1 MNRELSNRVAKD
13 LSTQSARREQKQREN
28 EAEIKYLESMIE
40 RQGKRGKGRFTK
52 ILNQLHPHRHMNLGE
67 PLNTA
72 QKGSGAVVEK
82 GVSKKR
88 RRKSTASEHVPRK
101 SPDYAVANKSDSTD
115 AVADHIA
122 EIIKKHD
129 NQASFEEI
137 VKEFRKRAPQLAGD
151 IKDAKKK
158 VTSCISSS
166 KKSFRFRKLPD
177 GVTYSVTRV

>member
-1 MNRELSNRVAKD
+1 MKD
-13 LSTQSARREQKQREN
+13 LDTQSARREKKQREN

-40 RQGKRGKGRFTK
+40 KQGKRGKGKFTK
-52 ILNQLHPHRHMNLGE
+52 ILNQLHPYRHMNLGE

-72 QKGSGAVVEK
+72 QKASGAVVEK

-101 SPDYAVANKSDSTD
+101 SPEYVIANKSDSTD

-122 EIIKKHD
+122 EIIKKHG
-129 NQASFEEI
+129 NEASIDEI
-137 VKEFRKRAPQLAGD
+137 AKGILERAPQLAGNMRE
-151 IKDAKKK
+151 AKKM
-158 VTSCISSS
+158 VTSCISPS
-166 KKSFRFRKLPD
+166 KKSSRFRKLPD